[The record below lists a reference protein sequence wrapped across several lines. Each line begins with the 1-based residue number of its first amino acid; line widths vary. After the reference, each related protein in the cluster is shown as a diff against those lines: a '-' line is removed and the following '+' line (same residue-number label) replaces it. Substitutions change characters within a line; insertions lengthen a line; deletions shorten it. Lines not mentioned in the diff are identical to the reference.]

1 MRVDRETRLHE
12 DACIFGILMAS
23 STIGMKRMIPAE
35 KVYWESDGMRVTAQQ
50 LTVGSDAYN
59 LAIVTDVRIAA
70 PPASSRQT
78 IPFTLAVLFVVWAI
92 AEVVNAPA
100 DWAMA
105 AVASALAIVCAS
117 VVRML
122 GSMRSQTVV
131 LGSPRGDLAVF
142 ESRDDSLVQ
151 SLTAALRVALADR
164 RATAQS
170 AWGARD
176 LGKV

>member
-1 MRVDRETRLHE
+1 
-12 DACIFGILMAS
+12 
-23 STIGMKRMIPAE
+23 MIPAE
-35 KVYWESDGMRVTAQQ
+35 KVYWETDGIRVTSQQ
-50 LTVGSDAYN
+50 LTVGVDAYN
-59 LAIVTDVRIAA
+59 LGIVSEVRIAA

-105 AVASALAIVCAS
+105 AVASALAIICAS

-122 GSMRSQTVV
+122 GAVRSQTVV

-142 ESRDDSLVQ
+142 ESRDDQVVQ
-151 SLTAALRVALADR
+151 SLAAALRMALADR
-164 RATAQS
+164 RAAAQVG
-170 AWGARD
+170 WNVRD
-176 LGKV
+176 LGKA